1 MIKDKYGVDVYEMG
15 ALVQEAIE
23 FSEANPKPLHKD
35 VTPKEELKKASA
47 PSLGDGV
54 SGVLKSDKETVEE
67 DSEVSEDEEG
77 EFNAEEDFRQVG
89 LKVKEALLDGQEI
102 SDDLYVALFVAKLRM
117 SYAYKDPK
125 EKQRELK
132 AQAQRKMRIMQRLGE
147 IEKELQEEGIK
158 PKQAKTL
165 KAEEQELNEE
175 KASLEVEGQ
184 AGWVLVDFP
193 TSYAQ
198 AKLLEEALS
207 GYKPEQELDPIQR
220 EIELE
225 EAFMLVQPQAKEK
238 PPKCMI
244 PSGLDAIMWFDCKQ
258 DEV

>member
-1 MIKDKYGVDVYEMG
+1 MIKDKYGVDIYEMG

-54 SGVLKSDKETVEE
+54 SGVLKSDTKETVED

-117 SYAYKDPK
+117 SYAYQDPK
-125 EKQRELK
+125 EK
-132 AQAQRKMRIMQRLGE
+132 
-147 IEKELQEEGIK
+147 
-158 PKQAKTL
+158 
-165 KAEEQELNEE
+165 
-175 KASLEVEGQ
+175 
-184 AGWVLVDFP
+184 
-193 TSYAQ
+193 
-198 AKLLEEALS
+198 
-207 GYKPEQELDPIQR
+207 
-220 EIELE
+220 
-225 EAFMLVQPQAKEK
+225 
-238 PPKCMI
+238 
-244 PSGLDAIMWFDCKQ
+244 
-258 DEV
+258 